1 MATETRY
8 PAALDAIVAALTTAL
23 AGQEVRVWDGPVASG
38 DYANAV
44 YVGYDADP
52 QAVEF
57 LTANGLQQWAGLG
70 ARRRDEELDIVCAV
84 LVDYVENDANTWKAT
99 RDAAFAI
106 FDTVGQTLRADP
118 SLGQAPP
125 FVAELGQSF
134 RFSQEFAEVPSGDAV
149 SIRPQGRIVFGVHIK
164 TRV

>member
-1 MATETRY
+1 M
-8 PAALDAIVAALTTAL
+8 DAIVAALTTAFS
-23 AGQEVRVWDGPVASG
+23 GQSVNVWDGPVASG

-52 QAVEF
+52 QAAEF
-57 LTANGLQQWAGLG
+57 VAATGLQQWDGLG
-70 ARRRDEELDIVCAV
+70 AKKRAEDLDIVCAV
-84 LVDYVENDANTWKAT
+84 LVDFVESEANSWKAT

-106 FDTVGQTLRADP
+106 FDTVGQTLRANP

-125 FVAELGQSF
+125 FVAEIANS
-134 RFSQEFAEVPSGDAV
+134 RYSQEFAEVPSGDAI
-149 SIRPQGRIVFGVHIK
+149 SLKPQGRIVFGVHIK